1 MIKRPSDNKNYPQD
15 QELTEILSLLKRN
28 RLRPKKRL
36 GQTFLFKKYIAEEI
50 VRLAD
55 ITRQDI
61 VVEIGAGLGVLTRPL
76 AERAESVIA
85 LEYDTALVSLLQKII
100 ANKNVEIIR
109 ADALHYGY
117 EKLFAQHKRKL
128 KIIGNLPY
136 YITSPLLFKLLE
148 LKSIIDE
155 VTIMMQKE
163 VADRVVSQPKKKE
176 YGTISIFSQLH
187 FDISK
192 QLTVVKDCFY
202 PEPKVDSEVVKFTA
216 RSIPLAEVKNERLF
230 EKVIRT
236 TFSNRRKTL
245 LNSIKGANYFN
256 LDKNKILIAFE
267 HSGIDPQRR
276 PETLTISEFSTLCN
290 NIGSV

>member
-1 MIKRPSDNKNYPQD
+1 MIKKPVKHKNYLQD
-15 QELTEILSLLKRN
+15 QELTEMLSLLKRN

-36 GQTFLFKKYIAEEI
+36 GQTFLFKQSIAEEI

-61 VVEIGAGLGVLTRPL
+61 VVEIGAGLGVLTLPL
-76 AERAESVIA
+76 AERAERVIA
-85 LEYDTALVSLLQKII
+85 LEYDSALVSLLQKII
-100 ANKNVEIIR
+100 SIKNVEIIR
-109 ADALHYGY
+109 ADALHYDY
-117 EKLFAQHKRKL
+117 EKLFSQHKTKL
-128 KIIGNLPY
+128 KVIGNLPY
-136 YITSPLLFKLLE
+136 YITSPLIFKLLD

-155 VTIMMQKE
+155 VTVMMQKE

-202 PEPKVDSEVVKFTA
+202 PVPKVDSEVVKFTA
-216 RSIPLAEVKNERLF
+216 RSIPLVEVKNERLF
-230 EKVIRT
+230 EKVVRT

-245 LNSIKGANYFN
+245 LNSFKGANYFN
-256 LDKNKILIAFE
+256 LDKKKMLIAFE
-267 HSGIDPQRR
+267 RSGIDPQRR
-276 PETLTISEFSTLCN
+276 PETLTISEFHILCN
-290 NIGSV
+290 NIDSL